1 MSNSKA
7 AIIFRKNMVCAAAL
21 LKEEVL
27 TQAEYK
33 QEVKKI
39 RDNYKFAY
47 ALEQKDTEESP
58 SPFKRSCS
66 HLIQPA
72 PEKVRLGKGRT
83 LLPKVVYYFT
93 DDLPISSGANIVLL
107 PEGGW
112 AEEYIGS
119 PFATQRPLGHIAT
132 AQFEY
137 AVIHPQIIDLA
148 THV

>member
-1 MSNSKA
+1 MSKA
-7 AIIFRKNMVCAAAL
+7 VINFRKNMKCAEDL

-27 TQAEYK
+27 TLAEYK
-33 QEVKKI
+33 QEVQKI
-39 RDNYKFAY
+39 RNDFKLAY
-47 ALEQKDTEESP
+47 ANEAKDPEESP

-72 PEKVRLGKGRT
+72 PEKVRLGKART

-93 DDLPISSGANIVLL
+93 DDIPISPGANIILL

-112 AEEYIGS
+112 AEEYIGC
-119 PFATQRPLGHIAT
+119 PFATMRPLGHIAT

-137 AVIHPQIIDLA
+137 AVIHPQIIDL
-148 THV
+148 TKDV